1 MAEALVDGAVV
12 AVFKEGTE
20 LAEQRVGGLIDQV
33 QIPHKINTK
42 GAWNETA

>member
-1 MAEALVDGAVV
+1 MAEEFVDGAVA

-20 LAEQRVGGLIDQV
+20 LAEQRVGCLLDQV
-33 QIPHKINTK
+33 RIPHKVNTK